1 MAAIIVIRQRH
12 GGPGFKHSIPTSAL
26 PKLGEMSKTLDLRG
40 RYEAVMAT
48 DGLFAVEP
56 AP

>member
-1 MAAIIVIRQRH
+1 MAAIIVIRPRH
-12 GGPGFKHSIPTSAL
+12 GGPGFKHSILMSAL
-26 PKLGEMSKTLDLRG
+26 PKLGEMSTTLDLRG

-56 AP
+56 AA

>member
-1 MAAIIVIRQRH
+1 MSV
-12 GGPGFKHSIPTSAL
+12 L
-26 PKLGEMSKTLDLRG
+26 PKLGEMSKTLDLRY